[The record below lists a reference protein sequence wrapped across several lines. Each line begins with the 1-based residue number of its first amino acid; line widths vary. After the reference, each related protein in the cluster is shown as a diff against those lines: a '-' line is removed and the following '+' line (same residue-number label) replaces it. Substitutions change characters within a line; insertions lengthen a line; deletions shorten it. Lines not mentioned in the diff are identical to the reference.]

1 MPNIKRWDIEEWIK
15 TVATGDF
22 HYTEVLSLG
31 KNLPIEQSGKLRK
44 IMHDI
49 CHSQKPVCE
58 SVGKRDG
65 WYRLIQDHAQPL
77 EWQDLEAGRDSG
89 LILPFDLRKY
99 VFIYPDTT
107 TVIAG
112 SKSSG
117 KTGFLYRI
125 VGLNMNRLN
134 TILLSNLEGGLSM
147 LRDRFYSMDIEIP
160 KPAPFKVINV
170 FDNFHDYIKE
180 KNSLYVIDYIDAPDG
195 TDFYLIG
202 AQVKKVDNKLQGLNS
217 VAVIG
222 LQKPMGRDTAFGG
235 EQTLKAATLYIAMDS
250 NKLKIVDAK
259 VPADKKFHP
268 KNMQWTFIYQDS
280 GTRFENIQLSYNE
293 GF

>member
-1 MPNIKRWDIEEWIK
+1 MNISKWDIENWIK
-15 TVATGDF
+15 NIATGDF
-22 HYTEVLSLG
+22 HYTEVLGLG
-31 KNLPIEQSGKLRK
+31 RNLPPEQSGKLRK
-44 IMHDI
+44 VMSEL
-49 CHSQKPVCE
+49 CHSEKPVCE
-58 SVGKRDG
+58 SLGKRDG
-65 WYRLIQDHAQPL
+65 WYRPIQDNAIPL
-77 EWQDLEAGRDSG
+77 EWQDLEAGIDSG

-107 TVIAG
+107 SVVAG

-117 KTGFLYRI
+117 KTGFLYRT
-125 VGLNMNRLN
+125 VVLNMNRLN

-147 LRDRFYSMDIEIP
+147 LRDRFYDMNIEIP